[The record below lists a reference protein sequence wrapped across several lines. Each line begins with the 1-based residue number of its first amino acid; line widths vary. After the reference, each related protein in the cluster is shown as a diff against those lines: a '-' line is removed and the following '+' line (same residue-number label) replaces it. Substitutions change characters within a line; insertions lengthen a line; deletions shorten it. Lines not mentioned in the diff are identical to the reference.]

1 MSQIS
6 IFDKKKNFSDKDV
19 TITVGKGDFIYITF
33 RNYSWKLFTE
43 SDYVRVFAE
52 NGQIKMKDGLSTQ
65 FNDKGGRIMKL
76 YINEYSKKTDT
87 RYLKLNGRLMP
98 DVLAL
103 CENMNGRSYN
113 FPAKVDYKPTKEE
126 VTRSSEFNEKVHRF
140 RSKVGERVTSEELAA
155 DFRPKIEEMKTV
167 VADTKAL
174 IMQPTKI
181 VEPIEGFIEV
191 TGIHNERIFLKVDTI
206 YKVCEVMPESR
217 FTPSYLLDQK
227 MKSKTVIFTSDGII
241 CACEPYED
249 VVGKIRMSLQ
259 GGPET

>member
-65 FNDKGGRIMKL
+65 FNDKGGRVMKL
-76 YINEYSKKTDT
+76 YINEYCQKTDT

-113 FPAKVDYKPTKEE
+113 FPTKVVYKPTKEE
-126 VTRSSEFNEKVHRF
+126 VRRSSEIREHIKKVH
-140 RSKVGERVTSEELAA
+140 ERVTSEELAE

-174 IMQPTKI
+174 IMQPTRI

-206 YKVCEVMPESR
+206 KKVCEVTPGAR
-217 FTPSYLLDQK
+217 FSPSYLVDEEK
-227 MKSKTVIFTSDGII
+227 KSKAVIFSDGVI
-241 CACEPYED
+241 CSLDTYED
-249 VVGKIRMSLQ
+249 IIGKIRMLLCSLEVQ

>member
-76 YINEYSKKTDT
+76 YINEYCKKTDT

-98 DVLAL
+98 EVLAI

-113 FPAKVDYKPTKEE
+113 FPAKVEYKPTKEE
-126 VTRSSEFNEKVHRF
+126 ARRSSEIREHIKKIR
-140 RSKVGERVTSEELAA
+140 ERVTSEELAE
-155 DFRPKIEEMKTV
+155 DFRPKIEEMKA
-167 VADTKAL
+167 VAEPKASIKQL
-174 IMQPTKI
+174 TRI
-181 VEPIEGFIEV
+181 VDPIEGFIEV
-191 TGIHNERIFLKVDTI
+191 TGIHDERIFFKINTI
-206 YKVCEVMPESR
+206 KKVCEVTQGAR
-217 FTPSYLLDQK
+217 FAPSYLVDEEK
-227 MKSKTVIFTSDGII
+227 KSKTVIFTSEGVI
-241 CACEPYED
+241 CTVESYED

>member
-52 NGQIKMKDGLSTQ
+52 NGHIKMKDGLSTQ

-76 YINEYSKKTDT
+76 YINEYCKKTDT

-98 DVLAL
+98 EVLAI
-103 CENMNGRSYN
+103 CENMNGWSYN
-113 FPAKVDYKPTKEE
+113 FPAKVEYKPTKEE
-126 VTRSSEFNEKVHRF
+126 ARRTSDEHIKKIR
-140 RSKVGERVTSEELAA
+140 ERVTSEELAE
-155 DFRPKIEEMKTV
+155 DFRPIIEEMKLNTPV
-167 VADTKAL
+167 VKIET
-174 IMQPTKI
+174 PNRI

-191 TGIHNERIFLKVDTI
+191 TGIHNERIFLKIDTI
-206 YKVCEVMPESR
+206 KKVCEVTPGAR
-217 FTPSYLLDQK
+217 FSPSYLVDEEK
-227 MKSKTVIFTSDGII
+227 KSKAVIFSDGVI
-241 CACEPYED
+241 CSLDTYED
-249 VVGKIRMSLQ
+249 IVGKIRMSLQ
-259 GGPET
+259 GGQET

>member
-33 RNYSWKLFTE
+33 RDYSWKLFTE

-113 FPAKVDYKPTKEE
+113 FPVKVNSKKEAIE
-126 VTRSSEFNEKVHRF
+126 KCSERNIKIREH
-140 RSKVGERVTSEELAA
+140 VTSEELAE

-174 IMQPTKI
+174 IMQPTRI

-191 TGIHNERIFLKVDTI
+191 TGIHNERIFFKINTI
-206 YKVCEVMPESR
+206 KKICEVTQGAR
-217 FTPSYLLDQK
+217 YAPSYLVDEEK
-227 MKSKTVIFTSDGII
+227 KSKTVIFTSEGVI
-241 CACEPYED
+241 CTVEPYED
-249 VVGKIRMSLQ
+249 VVGKIRMSPQ

>member
-113 FPAKVDYKPTKEE
+113 FPVKVDYKPTKEE

-140 RSKVGERVTSEELAA
+140 HSKVGERVTSEELAA

-167 VADTKAL
+167 AEAKGL
-174 IMQPTKI
+174 IMQPTRI

-191 TGIHNERIFLKVDTI
+191 TGIHNERIFFKINTI
-206 YKVCEVMPESR
+206 KKICEVTQGAR
-217 FTPSYLLDQK
+217 YVPSYLVDEEK
-227 MKSKTVIFTSDGII
+227 KSKTVIFTSEGVI
-241 CACEPYED
+241 CSVEPYED
-249 VVGKIRMSLQ
+249 IVGKIRMSLQ

>member
-33 RNYSWKLFTE
+33 RNYSWKFFTE

-76 YINEYSKKTDT
+76 YINEYCKKTDT

-103 CENMNGRSYN
+103 CENMNGQSYN
-113 FPAKVDYKPTKEE
+113 FPVKVDKPKKEE
-126 VTRSSEFNEKVHRF
+126 VTRSSEHIKKIR
-140 RSKVGERVTSEELAA
+140 ERVTSEELAE
-155 DFRPKIEEMKTV
+155 DFRPKIEEMKLNTPV
-167 VADTKAL
+167 VKIET
-174 IMQPTKI
+174 PNRI

-191 TGIHNERIFLKVDTI
+191 LGVHNERLLLRIGGLR
-206 YKVCEVMPESR
+206 KVCEAVPGSR
-217 FTPSYLLDQK
+217 FAPSFLREEEANA
-227 MKSKTVIFTSDGII
+227 KTLIFSSEGVICTVES
-241 CACEPYED
+241 YED

>member
-65 FNDKGGRIMKL
+65 FNDKGGRVMKL
-76 YINEYSKKTDT
+76 YINEYCQKTDT

-113 FPAKVDYKPTKEE
+113 FPVKVNSKKEAIE
-126 VTRSSEFNEKVHRF
+126 KCSERKKKILEHI
-140 RSKVGERVTSEELAA
+140 TSEELAE
-155 DFRPKIEEMKTV
+155 DFRPKIEEMKLNTPV
-167 VADTKAL
+167 V
-174 IMQPTKI
+174 KI
-181 VEPIEGFIEV
+181 ETPNRIVQPIEGFIEV
-191 TGIHNERIFLKVDTI
+191 TGIHDERIFLKVDTI
-206 YKVCEVMPESR
+206 KKVCEVTPGAR
-217 FTPSYLLDQK
+217 FSPSYLVDEEK
-227 MKSKTVIFTSDGII
+227 KSKTVIFSDGVI
-241 CACEPYED
+241 CSLDTYED
-249 VVGKIRMSLQ
+249 IVGKIRMSLCSLEVQ

>member
-19 TITVGKGDFIYITF
+19 TITVGKDDFIYITF
-33 RNYSWKLFTE
+33 RNYSWKLFTD

-65 FNDKGGRIMKL
+65 FHEKGGRIMKL
-76 YINEYSKKTDT
+76 YINEYCKKTDT

-98 DVLAL
+98 DVLAF

-113 FPAKVDYKPTKEE
+113 FPVKVDKPKKEE
-126 VTRSSEFNEKVHRF
+126 VTRSSEHIKKIR
-140 RSKVGERVTSEELAA
+140 ERVTSEELAE
-155 DFRPKIEEMKTV
+155 DFRPKIEEMKLNTPV
-167 VADTKAL
+167 V
-174 IMQPTKI
+174 KI
-181 VEPIEGFIEV
+181 ETPNRIVQPIEGFIEV
-191 TGIHNERIFLKVDTI
+191 LGVHNERLLLRIGGLR
-206 YKVCEVMPESR
+206 KVCEAVPGSR
-217 FTPSYLLDQK
+217 FAPSFLREEEANA
-227 MKSKTVIFTSDGII
+227 KTLIFSSEGVICTVES
-241 CACEPYED
+241 YED

>member
-33 RNYSWKLFTE
+33 RNYSWKLFTD

-65 FNDKGGRIMKL
+65 FHEKGGRIMKL
-76 YINEYSKKTDT
+76 YINEYCKKTDT

-113 FPAKVDYKPTKEE
+113 FPVKVDKPKKEE
-126 VTRSSEFNEKVHRF
+126 VTRSSEHIKKIR
-140 RSKVGERVTSEELAA
+140 ERVTSEELAE
-155 DFRPKIEEMKTV
+155 DFRPKIEEMKA
-167 VADTKAL
+167 VAEPKAS
-174 IMQPTKI
+174 IEQPTRI
-181 VEPIEGFIEV
+181 VDPIEGFIEV
-191 TGIHNERIFLKVDTI
+191 TGIHNERIFLKIDTI
-206 YKVCEVMPESR
+206 KKVCEVTPGAR
-217 FTPSYLLDQK
+217 FSPSYLVDEEK
-227 MKSKTVIFTSDGII
+227 KSKAVIFSDGVI
-241 CACEPYED
+241 CSLDTYED